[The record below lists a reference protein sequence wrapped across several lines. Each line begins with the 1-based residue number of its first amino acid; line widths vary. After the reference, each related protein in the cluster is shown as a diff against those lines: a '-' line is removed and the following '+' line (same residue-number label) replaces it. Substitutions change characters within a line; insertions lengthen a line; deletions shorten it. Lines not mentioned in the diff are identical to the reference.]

1 MNARS
6 SSPAPDT
13 SVRPTSAK
21 VAVGVLAGLAV
32 LLLLS
37 SLVTVAAW
45 DAVVDALADG
55 QPDSP
60 RSDAAQAVRVNV
72 AQSVAFG
79 LLTGVSAV
87 FLARRRSWARWVG
100 LAATGLLGLITLG
113 ATVLLGGVSVSSL
126 LVLVLCIAAVT
137 SLLARPTAAWVRSDP
152 RSIG

>member
-1 MNARS
+1 MNAGP
-6 SSPAPDT
+6 SPASST
-13 SVRPTSAK
+13 SAMPTPAK

-60 RSDAAQAVRVNV
+60 RSDSEQAVRINL

-79 LLTGVSAV
+79 LLAAISA
-87 FLARRRSWARWVG
+87 FSLARGRAWARWSG
-100 LAATGLLGLITLG
+100 IAATGLLGLITLG

-126 LVLVLCIAAVT
+126 LVLVLCLAGIT
-137 SLLARPTAAWVRSDP
+137 SLAARPTAAWVRSDP
-152 RSIG
+152 RSVG